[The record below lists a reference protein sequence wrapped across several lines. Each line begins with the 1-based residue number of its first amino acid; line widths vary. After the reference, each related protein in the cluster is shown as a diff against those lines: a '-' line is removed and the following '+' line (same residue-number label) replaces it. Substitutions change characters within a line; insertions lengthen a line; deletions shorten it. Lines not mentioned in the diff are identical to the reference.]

1 MSSDKPRPRVRR
13 PSIETEEERAW
24 IGFYQ
29 RVGRDPL
36 IANEILAQLESDPE
50 MKRTHLA
57 LYLGCKESLRRHKAL
72 QARNQRIGVFVR
84 LLCYGLFVR
93 PWRNLQ
99 AGLRAGSD
107 LAVEC
112 LPQATKKSAVAQIG
126 GLAREGKLATT
137 RTAFGQHGTEPSPAP
152 TEIQASP
159 NTNAKRA
166 TA

>member
-13 PSIETEEERAW
+13 SSIETEEERAW

-29 RVGRDPL
+29 RVGRDPV
-36 IANEILAQLESDPE
+36 IANEVLAQLESDPE

-57 LYLGCKESLRRHKAL
+57 LYLGCKESLRRHKAR
-72 QARNQRIGVFVR
+72 QARNLRIGLFVR
-84 LLCYGLFVR
+84 RLCHGLFVR
-93 PWRNLQ
+93 PWRSLQ
-99 AGLRAGSD
+99 SGLRDGSD

-112 LPQATKKSAVAQIG
+112 LPQVTKEPAVAQIG
-126 GLAREGKLATT
+126 RRTQEAKLATA

-166 TA
+166 IA

>member
-13 PSIETEEERAW
+13 SSIETEEERAW

-29 RVGRDPL
+29 RVGRDPV
-36 IANEILAQLESDPE
+36 IANEVLAQLESDPE

-57 LYLGCKESLRRHKAL
+57 LYLDCKESLRRYKAR

-84 LLCYGLFVR
+84 RLCHGLFVR
-93 PWRNLQ
+93 PWRSLQ
-99 AGLRAGSD
+99 AGLRDGSD

-112 LPQATKKSAVAQIG
+112 LPQVTKEPAVAQIG
-126 GLAREGKLATT
+126 RRTQEAKLATA
-137 RTAFGQHGTEPSPAP
+137 RTAFGQHGAEPSPAP
-152 TEIQASP
+152 TEIQASS
-159 NTNAKRA
+159 NTTTKRA

>member
-13 PSIETEEERAW
+13 SSIETEEERAW

-29 RVGRDPL
+29 RVGRDPV
-36 IANEILAQLESDPE
+36 IANEVLAQLESDPE

-57 LYLGCKESLRRHKAL
+57 LYLDCKESLRRHKAR

-84 LLCYGLFVR
+84 RLCHGLFVR

-99 AGLRAGSD
+99 SVLRAGSD

-112 LPQATKKSAVAQIG
+112 LPQATKEPAVARIG
-126 GLAREGKLATT
+126 RRTQEAKLATA
-137 RTAFGQHGTEPSPAP
+137 RTAFGQHGAEPSPAP